1 MYTRQDYLNDVCTHQ
16 QYYAQFVNSVI
27 VDIVQRSI
35 GSKRI
40 VNSTD
45 PSFNDIDLDLQDR
58 LYYAVRTHVDASV
71 MAYTGESMTLGTAV
85 CIAKAAARAIAV
97 SNELNTQSTS
107 KSNVAYCI

>member
-1 MYTRQDYLNDVCTHQ
+1 MPSDSIIAVLVKQQGSSNMYTRQDYLNDVCTHQ

-45 PSFNDIDLDLQDR
+45 PSFNDIDLDL
-58 LYYAVRTHVDASV
+58 
-71 MAYTGESMTLGTAV
+71 
-85 CIAKAAARAIAV
+85 
-97 SNELNTQSTS
+97 
-107 KSNVAYCI
+107 